1 MAQET
6 TVAVKI
12 NAQTGGTESVKSLKA
27 QIREATNEAVLLAQ
41 KFGEFSPEATKA
53 AQRVAELKD
62 QMGDFQERVAALN
75 PDKFQAIATLTQG
88 FARGFQAA
96 QGAMALFGAESEDIQ
111 KTLVKVQGA
120 MAFAEGVQGVIA
132 LTNQFKALGQVAV
145 QALNNIAKGLGRTG
159 VGLLVVA
166 LGIAITELVANWDK
180 LKAMISGT
188 NKIQES
194 LNKSLSAYNEG
205 AKEASLKTMEVGMA
219 FDNAKKGVISKE
231 EALQIYNEQL
241 GDVLGS
247 QTDLNAA
254 EQVFIQNADVYV
266 EAAAKRKQIDAL
278 LTQAAEIES
287 KARMDAQQ
295 AEIDFNKD
303 KYATE
308 YDRYLMQR
316 EQRFLKAKAT
326 EEAAAAKS
334 AAKQVGSELAE
345 LTKGTKVKFN
355 VSLSGAKTTNAAIE
369 SEQKRHEAE
378 LKRIRDAANAEL
390 YKSQQ
395 ILQNALYRELLAKT
409 HDEYEKQVI
418 EFDQRQLQ
426 EQEEIVARRQEI
438 QDKADAEN
446 RKLTIEEQNAI
457 KQIGIEFN
465 RIVEIQTIERNNFI
479 TDLEKKKNE
488 DLKKIREEADK
499 ERKAIQDKEISDTF
513 AATDKVFEAK
523 KNQLTLQGAAQSEFD
538 NLEIQRL
545 EAQLQN
551 AKDYGELT
559 KDETLR
565 IEAELATK
573 RKEIRD
579 KDIAKQEAAEQR
591 RYRAITE
598 GLTQANDVFQAFA
611 QRRLSVMD
619 EQFAKEK
626 MALDNSLKLKQIT
639 EADYEVRSLDMQKK
653 FDAERNATA
662 KRAFDINKKVSL
674 ALAIMQTAQAVTA
687 ALTAGGNPIKL
698 ATGAQFVEAGIAAA
712 VGAANIA
719 KILATRFEGAGSSG
733 YSVGGGGG
741 GGGMQPPSTT
751 PITGGTLP
759 DTEAGQFAGMGK
771 VYVLEGD
778 ITKTQTRVRSVRNL
792 SVV

>member
-12 NAQTGGTESVKSLKA
+12 NASTGGTESVKSLKA
-27 QIREATNEAVLLAQ
+27 QIREATNEATLLAQ

-326 EEAAAAKS
+326 EESAAAKS
-334 AAKQVGSELAE
+334 AAKQVGNELAE

-355 VSLSGAKTTNAAIE
+355 VSVSGAKATNAAIE
-369 SEQKRHEAE
+369 SEQQRHLAE
-378 LKRIRDAANAEL
+378 LKKAEEYANNENQ
-390 YKSQQ
+390 KSLERWLNLRNRQ
-395 ILQNALYRELLAKT
+395 LQLET
-409 HDEYEKQVI
+409 DDEYEKQIITFDRQQESERTQSDAIYKIRQTAI
-418 EFDQRQLQ
+418 EQ
-426 EQEEIVARRQEI
+426 
-438 QDKADAEN
+438 N
-446 RKLTIEEQNAI
+446 RKLTENEN
-457 KQIGIEFN
+457 
-465 RIVEIQTIERNNFI
+465 EIIAQLEREAAFLEKIQSKERANFI

-488 DLKKIREEADK
+488 DLKKIREEADN

-523 KNQLTLQGAAQSEFD
+523 KNQLANQGASQAEFD

-565 IEAELATK
+565 IEAELYQK
-573 RKEIRD
+573 KKDMRD
-579 KDIAKQEAAEQR
+579 KDAANEKAAMEQR
-591 RYRAITE
+591 YSLAASGFAQIAE
-598 GLTQANDVFQAFA
+598 LTDAFA
-611 QRRLSVMD
+611 GKSEAQQRKAFEIR
-619 EQFAKEK
+619 
-626 MALDNSLKLKQIT
+626 
-639 EADYEVRSLDMQKK
+639 KK
-653 FDAERNATA
+653 AA
-662 KRAFDINKKVSL
+662 
-674 ALAIMQTAQAVTA
+674 MAQAIIETIA
-687 ALTAGGNPIKL
+687 A
-698 ATGAQFVEAGIAAA
+698 AQSAYNSQLSIPTPDAPVRAAIAAAAAIAAGIAR
-712 VGAANIA
+712 VRKIDTTPFEA
-719 KILATRFEGAGSSG
+719 KGISGEKGGS
-733 YSVGGGGG
+733 GGV
-741 GGGMQPPSTT
+741 QPPITT
-751 PITGGTLP
+751 PLTGGTLP

-778 ITKTQTRVRSVRNL
+778 ITKTQTRVRRVRNV
-792 SVV
+792 SAVE